1 MGSFGQF
8 LKNTSLTFRIV
19 SGLVL
24 GVLSGLFFGEK
35 VAGLQIIADI
45 WIGLMQMTVLPYVI
59 VSLIAGLGQLDVRLA
74 RLLAV
79 KGGLLML
86 LFWGIAFV
94 VITAMPMAFPELVSA
109 SFFSAHSREVATTFN
124 PVDLYIPSNPFRSM
138 ANTVIPAVVI
148 FSAAVGVA
156 LIGMPNKSTLIQS
169 LNTFLEALGRVT
181 HFVVNLTPIGVFAIV
196 AVAAGTMTWAE
207 ITRLEAYFVVYIVA
221 SLYLALWVI
230 PVLISMF
237 TPFRYRDI
245 FRYSKEALLT
255 AFIAQNVFII
265 LPMLIETSRKLYEDY
280 GLSSQD
286 TDSLSEVIVPVTF
299 NFPNTGKLLSL
310 LFVPF
315 AAWLAGSAMEL
326 SAYPQFLFLGLGSY
340 FAKAQVA
347 LPFLMDTQRIPQDL
361 FQLYLPTGII
371 NGKFDTMV
379 SAMNLLAFSVV
390 GTAALTGKLNV
401 SIRKVIRFLVI
412 SAVLL
417 VLLVAGTRAFL
428 ALTIDTEYNKDKI
441 ILAMDLIQ
449 PAPETRVYTSRK
461 ELPPGYVSEL
471 APGQRTI
478 DRIEQRGVL
487 RAGYIPDRLPF
498 TFRNDQQE
506 LVGFDVE
513 LLNMLAREL
522 ELRLELVPLE
532 WDTLKDQVNSGEV
545 DIVGSMPLSTHM
557 LIDLDLSDPYL
568 PGELSVIVRDH
579 RRKEFSSLENIKA
592 LKKITVAYPG
602 SLEYIKPAVSQ
613 SLAGMEVTW
622 LEVEHFREFFTQEGD
637 EIDALVVEA
646 EIGTAW
652 TLLHPDYAI
661 VVPKSSRLRI
671 PLGFAVAAGE
681 HDFAALLGRWLAAKK
696 STGEIQEAY
705 DYWILGEGAEPRP
718 PRWSIAKDVLGWWNQ

>member
-1 MGSFGQF
+1 MGGFGDF

-24 GVLSGLFFGEK
+24 GILSGLFFGEK

-59 VSLIAGLGQLDVRLA
+59 VSLIAGLGQLDARLA

-86 LFWGIAFV
+86 LFWGIALV
-94 VITAMPMAFPELVSA
+94 VITVMPMAFPELVSA
-109 SFFSAHSREVATTFN
+109 SFFSAHSREVATSFN
-124 PVDLYIPSNPFRSM
+124 PIDLYIPSNPFHSM

-148 FSAAVGVA
+148 FSVAVGVA

-181 HFVVNLTPIGVFAIV
+181 RFVVGLTPIGVFAIV

-207 ITRLEAYFVVYIVA
+207 IIRLEAYFVVYIVA

-230 PVLISMF
+230 PVLISTF

-265 LPMLIETSRKLYEDY
+265 LPMLIEASRKLYEDY
-280 GLSSQD
+280 GLNSKD

-315 AAWLAGSAMEL
+315 AAWLAGSAMDL

-379 SAMNLLAFSVV
+379 SAMNLLAFSVI
-390 GTAALTGKLNV
+390 GTAALTGNLNV
-401 SIRKVIRFLVI
+401 SIRKVIRFLLI
-412 SAVLL
+412 SVVLL
-417 VLLVAGTRAFL
+417 VLLVGGTRAFL
-428 ALTIDTEYNKDKI
+428 DATIDTGYQKDKI
-441 ILAMDLIQ
+441 ILAMSLIQ
-449 PAPETRVYTSRK
+449 PAPETRIYNSRS
-461 ELPPGYVSEL
+461 ELPPGYVSKPT
-471 APGQRTI
+471 PGQRI
-478 DRIEQRGVL
+478 VDRINQRGVL
-487 RAGYIPDRLPF
+487 RAGYIPGRLPF
-498 TFRNDQQE
+498 TFRNGDHE
-506 LVGFDVE
+506 LVGFDIE
-513 LLNMLAREL
+513 LLNMLAREMDV
-522 ELRLELVPLE
+522 RLELVPLE
-532 WDTLKDQVNSGEV
+532 WDTLKNQVNSGEV

-557 LIDLDLSDPYL
+557 LTDLDLSDPYL
-568 PGELSVIVRDH
+568 PGEVSVIVRDH
-579 RRKEFSSLENIKA
+579 RRKEFNSIESIQELEELTI
-592 LKKITVAYPG
+592 AYPAP
-602 SLEYIKPAVSQ
+602 LEYIKPAVEQ
-613 SLAGMEVTW
+613 ALEDMDFTW
-622 LEVEHFREFFTQEGD
+622 LEIAHYADFFKQQGD

-652 TLLHPDYAI
+652 TLLHPEYAI
-661 VVPKSSRLRI
+661 VVPKSSRLTI

-681 HDFAALLGRWLAAKK
+681 HDFAAFLGRWLAAKR

-718 PRWSIAKDVLGWWNQ
+718 PRWSIAKDVLGWWAD

>member
-1 MGSFGQF
+1 MSSLGSY

-19 SGLVL
+19 SGLLL
-24 GVLSGLFFGEK
+24 GILSGLFFGEK
-35 VAGLQIIADI
+35 VAGLQVIADI

-59 VSLIAGLGQLDVRLA
+59 VSLISGLGQLDAKLA

-94 VITAMPMAFPELVSA
+94 VITAFPMAFPKYVSA
-109 SFFSAHSREVATTFN
+109 SFFSAHAAEAATQFN
-124 PVDLYIPSNPFRSM
+124 PIDLYIPSNPFYSM

-156 LIGMPNKSTLIQS
+156 LIGMPNTSTLIQS
-169 LNTFLEALGRVT
+169 LTTFLEALGRVT
-181 HFVVNLTPIGVFAIV
+181 RFVVDLTPIGVFAIV
-196 AVAAGTMTWAE
+196 AVAAGTMTWEE
-207 ITRLEAYFVVYIVA
+207 IIRLEAYFVVYIMA

-230 PVLISMF
+230 PVLISTF

-265 LPMLIETSRKLYEDY
+265 LPMLIEASRKLYEDY
-280 GLSSQD
+280 RLNSDD

-390 GTAALTGKLNV
+390 GTAALTGNLKV
-401 SIRKVIRFLVI
+401 SMGKVLRFIVI
-412 SAVLL
+412 SALLL
-417 VLLVAGTRAFL
+417 VLLVGGTRAFL
-428 ALTIDTEYNKDKI
+428 ALTIDTSYNKDKI
-441 ILAMDLIQ
+441 ILAMSLIQ
-449 PAPETRVYTSRK
+449 PAPETRIFDSRD
-461 ELPPGYVSEL
+461 ELPPGYVAEL
-471 APGQRTI
+471 TPGQRVV

-487 RAGYIPDRLPF
+487 RAGYVPDRLPF
-498 TFRNDQQE
+498 TFRNEKDE
-506 LVGFDVE
+506 LVGFDIE
-513 LLNMLAREL
+513 LLNTLAIEMGV
-522 ELRLELVPLE
+522 RLELVPLA
-532 WDTLKDQVNSGEV
+532 WDTLKNQLNTGEV
-545 DIVGSMPLSTHM
+545 DIVGTMPLSTHM

-579 RRKEFSSLENIKA
+579 RRQEFSSLESIRE

-602 SLEYIKPAVSQ
+602 PLEYIKPAVTE
-613 SLAGMEVTW
+613 SLHGMNVTW
-622 LEVEHFREFFTQEGD
+622 RQIDHFDEFFLQTGD
-637 EIDALVVEA
+637 KMDALVVEA

-652 TLLHPDYAI
+652 TLLHPNYTV
-661 VVPKSSRLRI
+661 VVPKSSRLNI

-681 HDFAALLGRWLAAKK
+681 HDFAAFLGRWLAAKK
-696 STGEIQEAY
+696 STGDIQEAY
-705 DYWILGEGAEPRP
+705 DYWILGKGAVEIP
-718 PRWSIAKDVLGWWNQ
+718 PRWSVAKDVLGWWQE

>member
-1 MGSFGQF
+1 MGTIGAY

-24 GVLSGLFFGEK
+24 GILSGLFFGEK
-35 VAGLQIIADI
+35 VAGLQVIADI

-59 VSLIAGLGQLDVRLA
+59 VSLIAGLGQLDSRLA
-74 RLLAV
+74 RMLAV
-79 KGGLLML
+79 KGGLLMM
-86 LFWGIAFV
+86 LFWGIALV
-94 VITAMPMAFPELVSA
+94 VIAAMPLAFPELVSA
-109 SFFSAHSREVATTFN
+109 SFFSAHSREVAASFN
-124 PVDLYIPSNPFRSM
+124 PVDLYIPSNPFHSM

-148 FSAAVGVA
+148 FSAAVGIA
-156 LIGMPNKSTLIQS
+156 LIGMPDKSTLIQS

-181 HFVVNLTPIGVFAIV
+181 RFVVDLTPIGVFAIV

-230 PVLISMF
+230 PVLISLF

-265 LPMLIETSRKLYEDY
+265 LPMLIQTSRRLFEDY
-280 GLSSQD
+280 GLDSKD
-286 TDSLSEVIVPVTF
+286 TGSLSEVIVPVTF
-299 NFPNTGKLLSL
+299 NFPNAGKLLSL

-315 AAWLAGSAMEL
+315 AAWLAGAAM
-326 SAYPQFLFLGLGSY
+326 APGDYPQFLFLGLGSY

-390 GTAALTGKLNV
+390 GTAALTGGLNITV
-401 SIRKVIRFLVI
+401 RKVLGFLVT
-412 SAVLL
+412 SVALLFLL
-417 VLLVAGTRAFL
+417 VGGTRAFL
-428 ALTIDTEYNKDKI
+428 ALTIDTGYHKDKI
-441 ILAMDLIQ
+441 VLAMSLIE
-449 PAPETRVYTSRK
+449 PAPETRVYASRD
-461 ELPPGYVSEL
+461 ELPPGYVSALEPFER
-471 APGQRTI
+471 AVA
-478 DRIEQRGVL
+478 RIERRGVL
-487 RAGYIPDRLPF
+487 RAGYIADRLPF
-498 TFRNDQQE
+498 TFHNERDE
-506 LVGFDVE
+506 LVGFDIE
-513 LLNMLAREL
+513 LLGMLAREMGV
-522 ELRLELVPLE
+522 ELELVPLE
-532 WDTLKDQVNSGEV
+532 WHTLKDQVNSGEV
-545 DIVGSMPLSTHM
+545 DIVGSMPMSTHM

-568 PGELSVIVRDH
+568 PGAVSVVVRDH
-579 RRKEFSSLENIKA
+579 RRQEFSSLESIREM
-592 LKKITVAYPG
+592 KKLVIAYP
-602 SLEYIKPAVSQ
+602 SPLDYIKPAFEQALS
-613 SLAGMEVTW
+613 EVDISW
-622 LEVEHFREFFTQEGD
+622 RQINQFGEFFTQEGE

-652 TLLHPDYAI
+652 TLLHPEYTI
-661 VVPKSSRLRI
+661 VVPKSSRLNV

-681 HDFAALLGRWLAAKK
+681 ADFATFLDRWLAAKR
-696 STGEIQEAY
+696 STGQIQKAY

-718 PRWSIAKDVLGWWNQ
+718 PRWSVAKDILGWWSE